1 MPMPQMPNIP
11 GAAVMTDTLDFV
23 KNLWGSMGVVPGIA
37 APTLSVDELDKKIN
51 DLRAVEAWLNLNS
64 SMVRGS
70 IQALEVQ
77 RNTIATLKSMGKTL
91 ADAVQQQPGAAKE
104 KSLFESIPYASAFFQ
119 HAADAL
125 APNAAGPG
133 PASDPF
139 KFAAAPPAPATAAPT
154 EAPAAKAAPAAAAA
168 PTAAPLS
175 DAEAAAAAAAPM
187 VNAAAWW
194 NLLQEQF
201 KQAVTTAMTTD
212 VVSGAAARASEA
224 ASKFAAAASK
234 PVAKADKGNLPAE
247 QDKPAAARKANG
259 DGKGNDAGNGG
270 KNGAAA
276 AARKAP
282 IKRASSAKPAKE

>member
-1 MPMPQMPNIP
+1 MALPQMPNIP

-37 APTLSVDELDKKIN
+37 APTLSVDDLDKKIN

-64 SMVRGS
+64 GMVRGT

-91 ADAVQQQPGAAKE
+91 ADAVQQPGAAKE

-119 HAADAL
+119 HAAEAL
-125 APNAAGPG
+125 TPAAAGPAPKG
-133 PASDPF
+133 AAAASPF
-139 KFAAAPPAPATAAPT
+139 ASPFATPAAPPAAAPAKE
-154 EAPAAKAAPAAAAA
+154 EAPAAKAEAPEAKA
-168 PTAAPLS
+168 PVS

-194 NLLQEQF
+194 NLLQDQF
-201 KQAVTTAMTTD
+201 KQAVTTAMSTD
-212 VVSGAAARASEA
+212 VVSGAAARATEA
-224 ASKFAAAASK
+224 ASKFAAATGK
-234 PVAKADKGNLPAE
+234 PKADKGNLPVPE
-247 QDKPAAARKANG
+247 DKPAPAKKAAN
-259 DGKGNDAGNGG
+259 GNGG
-270 KNGAAA
+270 VTAAA

-282 IKRASSAKPAKE
+282 AKRANGVKAAK

>member
-11 GAAVMTDTLDFV
+11 GAGVMTDTLDFV

-91 ADAVQQQPGAAKE
+91 ADAVQQQQPAPGKE

-125 APNAAGPG
+125 APGAPG
-133 PASDPF
+133 PAP
-139 KFAAAPPAPATAAPT
+139 AAEAKAPATEAPT
-154 EAPAAKAAPAAAAA
+154 QAPAAKAEPAAA
-168 PTAAPLS
+168 PPVS

-212 VVSGAAARASEA
+212 VVSGAAARATEA
-224 ASKFAAAASK
+224 ASKFTAAAGK
-234 PVAKADKGNLPAE
+234 PVAKADKGNLPEE
-247 QDKPAAARKANG
+247 QGKPETKKA
-259 DGKGNDAGNGG
+259 GG
-270 KNGAAA
+270 KSGAAPA
-276 AARKAP
+276 TARKAP
-282 IKRASSAKPAKE
+282 ARKAGVKAGKE

>member
-91 ADAVQQQPGAAKE
+91 ADAVQQQPGAGKE

-125 APNAAGPG
+125 APGAAPI
-133 PASDPF
+133 DPF
-139 KFAAAPPAPATAAPT
+139 KPAASPPPAPAAAATAAPT
-154 EAPAAKAAPAAAAA
+154 EAPAAKPTAV
-168 PTAAPLS
+168 PTAAPMS

-201 KQAVTTAMTTD
+201 KQAVSTAMTTD
-212 VVSGAAARASEA
+212 VVSGAAARATEA

-234 PVAKADKGNLPAE
+234 PLAKADKDNLPAG
-247 QDKPAAARKANG
+247 QDKPAAKKANG
-259 DGKGNDAGNGG
+259 NGAGNGG
-270 KNGAAA
+270 GGKSGAAA
-276 AARKAP
+276 TARKAP
-282 IKRASSAKPAKE
+282 AKRASSAKPAKE